1 MENMRMPEISRTRAL
16 AYLAAVLAALVVGG
30 RFLVGSGDD
39 GTATPE
45 GVGATLAIH
54 GLEPAIGTTGAQDAL
69 LVVHVAGAVRQPGV
83 YELPDGSRV
92 EDAIT
97 AAGGARPGARLELL
111 NLAAQLVDGQQV
123 LVPRRGSPPPAGPS
137 SGAPAGAPPA
147 PVRLNTAS
155 VEELDALPGIGPVT
169 AQNIVDYRSEH
180 GPFASIEELDAIPG
194 IGPAR
199 LEQLRE
205 LVSL

>member
-83 YELPDGSRV
+83 YELPD
-92 EDAIT
+92 
-97 AAGGARPGARLELL
+97 GARPGARLELL